1 MKVNIILISI
11 VVLFVMVTTSHQAY
25 SVEYKPFIGKSITYY
40 NADNT
45 QINKN
50 EHIGSLKDH
59 LKGGHVG
66 VSIFED
72 NSFISCAS
80 NRLFQQ
86 PTKIRF
92 LSGKIER
99 KTLIDSC
106 SLGNSFPSRIGKFS
120 ASIVLS
126 SVNVYDKFNGITTST
141 SALIKGLGGGLFR
154 GKNYYGVYWFDRNK
168 ELGFKDAFGIVYNRY
183 F

>member
-1 MKVNIILISI
+1 MKINIILIYI
-11 VVLFVMVTTSHQAY
+11 VALLALVSGCPKVY
-25 SVEYKPFIGKSITYY
+25 GVEYKPFIGKSLTYY
-40 NADNT
+40 NTDNP

-50 EHIGSLKDH
+50 EHLGRLKDH

-66 VSIFED
+66 LSIFED
-72 NSFISCAS
+72 NSFISCSS

-86 PTKIRF
+86 PTEIRF
-92 LSGKIER
+92 LSGKVER

-106 SLGNSFPSRIGKFS
+106 SLGNSIPTKVGNFS

-141 SALIKGLGGGLFR
+141 SALIKGLSGGMFKD
-154 GKNYYGVYWFDRNK
+154 KNYYGVYWFDRNK